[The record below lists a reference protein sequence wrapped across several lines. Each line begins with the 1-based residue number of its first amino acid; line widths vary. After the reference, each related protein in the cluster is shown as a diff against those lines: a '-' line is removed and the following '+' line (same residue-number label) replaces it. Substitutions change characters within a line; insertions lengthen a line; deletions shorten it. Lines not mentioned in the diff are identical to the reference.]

1 MVESNRNC
9 EPSVPKKQA
18 NSIDKHVGSQVRA
31 RRMTRGMSQ
40 EKLAKLLGLT
50 FQQVQKYEKGVNRIG
65 AGRLF
70 DLARILD
77 VGILYFYDGLVDE
90 SSGRGFAEDGAPAPS
105 PPPQSAEAAQL
116 LAAFA
121 RIHDPKV
128 RRRILDLVKS
138 LAGSG

>member
-1 MVESNRNC
+1 
-9 EPSVPKKQA
+9 
-18 NSIDKHVGSQVRA
+18 
-31 RRMTRGMSQ
+31 MSQ

-77 VGILYFYDGLVDE
+77 VGILYFYADLVDE
-90 SSGRGFAEDGAPAPS
+90 SSGRPGFAEDEA
-105 PPPQSAEAAQL
+105 PPPTPPLQTQETTQL

-121 RIHDPKV
+121 RVHDPKV
-128 RRRILDLVKS
+128 RRRILDLVRT
-138 LAGSG
+138 LADKQES

>member
-1 MVESNRNC
+1 
-9 EPSVPKKQA
+9 
-18 NSIDKHVGSQVRA
+18 
-31 RRMTRGMSQ
+31 MSQ

-50 FQQVQKYEKGVNRIG
+50 FQQIQKYEKGVNRIG

-77 VGILYFYDGLVDE
+77 VGILYFYDGLIDE
-90 SSGRGFAEDGAPAPS
+90 SSGRPGFAEDEAPAPI
-105 PPPQSAEAAQL
+105 PPPQSAEVAQL

-138 LAGSG
+138 LAGGSG